1 MCMEPVRRYWVPCIW
16 SYKSHKWSHQL
27 QATGCVGNWTPVLC
41 KSTLNHWAIPP
52 TYILFLI
59 INLFPVCGGCSWQSC
74 GRGPLAVDISL
85 LPPCGSQ
92 GSKSG
97 HQFGSKVPL
106 PTEPSCKSNSSS
118 FDYSQVPEKLQQD
131 SSLLFPETQWNCI
144 WIVCGLHLGSSMM
157 WLSDCPSMVSGVHRR
172 LVLFQRTKQRLNRPE
187 HSRIERGNDVGLHCE
202 AWQRSQVR
210 RMAYVASVA

>member
-106 PTEPSCKSNSSS
+106 PTVPILLAFAHCIISLALCTLHHLSGPLHTAPSYWPFAHCTILLTLCTLHHLAGPLHTAPSCWS
-118 FDYSQVPEKLQQD
+118 FAHCTI
-131 SSLLFPETQWNCI
+131 SLTLCT
-144 WIVCGLHLGSSMM
+144 LHSLT
-157 WLSDCPSMVSGVHRR
+157 CPS
-172 LVLFQRTKQRLNRPE
+172 LFLFE
-187 HSRIERGNDVGLHCE
+187 E
-202 AWQRSQVR
+202 AFS
-210 RMAYVASVA
+210 